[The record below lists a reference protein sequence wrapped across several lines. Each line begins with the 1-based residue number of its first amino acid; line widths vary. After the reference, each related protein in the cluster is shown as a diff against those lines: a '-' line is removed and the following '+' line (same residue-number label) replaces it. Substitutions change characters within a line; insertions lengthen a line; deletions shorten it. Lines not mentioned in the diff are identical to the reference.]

1 MNTLLALWVCAN
13 PANLPAVNDFHGHNN
28 NAVSCANDFSAFQHH
43 QSSHLLYEQPISWSL
58 REKLN
63 KGIVNEKSIL
73 LVAEAPHADHRAQ
86 QAPDCVFRVLG
97 RGVRTYH
104 F

>member
-1 MNTLLALWVCAN
+1 MNTLLALWICAN
-13 PANLPAVNDFHGHNN
+13 PVNLPAVNDLNGHNN
-28 NAVSCANDFSAFQHH
+28 NAVSCANNFNFHK
-43 QSSHLLYEQPISWSL
+43 SSHLLYEQPTSWPV

-73 LVAEAPHADHRAQ
+73 LVAEAPHASRRAEQ
-86 QAPDCVFRVLG
+86 TPNCVFRALG
-97 RGVRTYH
+97 RGVRSYH

>member
-1 MNTLLALWVCAN
+1 MNTLLALWICAN
-13 PANLPAVNDFHGHNN
+13 PANLPAVNDFNGHNN
-28 NAVSCANDFSAFQHH
+28 NAVSCANNFNFHK
-43 QSSHLLYEQPISWSL
+43 SSHLLYEQPTSWPV

-73 LVAEAPHADHRAQ
+73 LVAEAPHASRRAEQ
-86 QAPDCVFRVLG
+86 TPNCVFRALG
-97 RGVRTYH
+97 RGVRSYH

>member
-28 NAVSCANDFSAFQHH
+28 NAVSCANDFSVFQHH
-43 QSSHLLYEQPISWSL
+43 QSSHLLYEQPTSWPV

-63 KGIVNEKSIL
+63 KGIVNEKCFSFM
-73 LVAEAPHADHRAQ
+73 VAPEFSGNRASQ
-86 QAPDCVFRVLG
+86 KPDRVFCFLG
-97 RGVRTYH
+97 GPGHTYH

>member
-1 MNTLLALWVCAN
+1 MNALVTLWVCAQVT
-13 PANLPAVNDFHGHNN
+13 NLPAVNNCHSQNEY
-28 NAVSCANDFSAFQHH
+28 AVSCANDFSVFQHH
-43 QSSHLLYEQPISWSL
+43 QSSHLLYEQPTSWPV

-73 LVAEAPHADHRAQ
+73 LVAEAPHASRRAEQ
-86 QAPDCVFRVLG
+86 TPNCVFRALG
-97 RGVRTYH
+97 RGVRSYH

>member
-1 MNTLLALWVCAN
+1 MNILFALWVCSQ
-13 PANLPAVNDFHGHNN
+13 PVNLSPINDGNSQDGYV
-28 NAVSCANDFSAFQHH
+28 ALCANNFNHH
-43 QSSHLLYEQPISWSL
+43 QSSHLLYEQPISWPV

-73 LVAEAPHADHRAQ
+73 LVAEAPHASHRAQ
-86 QAPDCVFRVLG
+86 QAPDCVFRILG
-97 RGVRTYH
+97 CCNRTYH

>member
-1 MNTLLALWVCAN
+1 MNALVTLWVCAQVT
-13 PANLPAVNDFHGHNN
+13 NLPAVNNCHSQSEY
-28 NAVSCANDFSAFQHH
+28 AMPCANDFSVFQHH
-43 QSSHLLYEQPISWSL
+43 QSSHLLYEQPTSWPV

-86 QAPDCVFRVLG
+86 QAPDCIFRVLG

>member
-1 MNTLLALWVCAN
+1 MKTLLALWICAN
-13 PANLPAVNDFHGHNN
+13 PVNLPAVNDLNGHNN
-28 NAVSCANDFSAFQHH
+28 NAVSCANNFNFHK
-43 QSSHLLYEQPISWSL
+43 SSHLLYEQPTSWPV

-73 LVAEAPHADHRAQ
+73 LVAEAPHASRRAEQ
-86 QAPDCVFRVLG
+86 TPNCVFRALG
-97 RGVRTYH
+97 RGVRSYH

>member
-1 MNTLLALWVCAN
+1 MKTLLALWICAN
-13 PANLPAVNDFHGHNN
+13 PVNLPAVNDLNGHNN
-28 NAVSCANDFSAFQHH
+28 NAVSCANNFNFHK
-43 QSSHLLYEQPISWSL
+43 SSHLLYEQPTSWPV

-86 QAPDCVFRVLG
+86 QAPDCIFRVLG